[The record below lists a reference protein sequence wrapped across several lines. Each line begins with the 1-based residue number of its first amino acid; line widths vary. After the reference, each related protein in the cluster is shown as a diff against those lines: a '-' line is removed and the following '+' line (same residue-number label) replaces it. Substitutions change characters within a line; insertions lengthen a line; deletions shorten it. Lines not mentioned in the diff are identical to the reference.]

1 MNKNKKLYGVVAIAA
16 FVFIFYIVYMYFF
29 RDPNAS
35 AFLSTKTDTRRPPDV
50 EAWLKVMRVHAIL
63 ACIAMVLGI
72 VNFSKRFLRKFR
84 TWHRI
89 NGYLYL
95 LCVVVVAVTSGYMA
109 PYSTGGR
116 ITSIAFNLLSMV
128 WLAMTI
134 AAIVKI
140 KKKQIVRH
148 QKWAVRS
155 FAFCFTNMFIHLYTS
170 ILHYGFG
177 VPYVD
182 SYTVGIFATIA
193 TLFLLAEYVIRN
205 ILELHTHNASTGINS
220 NVH

>member
-29 RDPNAS
+29 RDPDAS
-35 AFLSTKTDTRRPPDV
+35 GFLSTKTDTRRPPDV
-50 EAWLKVMRVHAIL
+50 EAWLNVMRVHAIL
-63 ACIAMVLGI
+63 ASIAMVLGI
-72 VNFSKRFLRKFR
+72 INFSKRFLRKFR

-95 LCVVVVAVTSGYMA
+95 MCVVFVVLSSGYMA
-109 PYSTGGR
+109 PYSTGGKT
-116 ITSIAFNLLSMV
+116 TSIAFNLLSMV

-182 SYTVGIFATIA
+182 SYTVGIYGTIA

-205 ILELHTHNASTGINS
+205 ILDLHIKNTLDQ
-220 NVH
+220 